1 MTRPYCRRPGGCIAP
16 KTGMCPLCQAGELT
30 AGVHAMQQRGA
41 RNGLASSMQRAR
53 EKAHPIPL
61 ASLNWG
67 RDK

>member
-16 KTGMCPLCQAGELT
+16 KTGLCPLCQGDKVEAGR
-30 AGVHAMQQRGA
+30 HSMQARGA

-61 ASLNWG
+61 ASLNWT